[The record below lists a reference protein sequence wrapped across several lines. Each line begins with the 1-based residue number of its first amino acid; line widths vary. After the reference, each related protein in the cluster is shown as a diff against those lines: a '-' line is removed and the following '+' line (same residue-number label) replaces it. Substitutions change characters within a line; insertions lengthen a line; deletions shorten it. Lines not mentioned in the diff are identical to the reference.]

1 MSRRQDID
9 QIRGLAILLMI
20 MVHAA
25 ATWAPVDASTT
36 SLLALIVASLG
47 GLAAPLFVTV
57 GGWVTVQSTWT
68 LRKALIRFVFLMI
81 AQFFVNIT
89 ASHLFDPFTPG
100 VLSLFAILYLLA
112 PIWVRIAQNSIAF
125 GATLVLIGI
134 INTVLSP
141 GDSSLSWN
149 DRVEAITI
157 IQFLSHLLVTGTYPL
172 FPWMFFSILGAGI
185 NIYAPTI
192 KRLGLVI
199 VSGLFLC
206 ILFLYESIQTGI
218 PFAQPRG
225 EAILTFFPANTPF
238 LIGACTGVLILWL
251 LLENRLPFRGLH
263 HLGQLSL
270 TLYLIHFIPIY
281 LGADV
286 VLVWSMA
293 VPVVMVFTLVWWP
306 LSVFWR
312 TWFPTYSLEY
322 ALRQMSRH
330 EEERAPYG
338 ALPRHDML

>member
-25 ATWAPVDASTT
+25 ATWAPADASTT
-36 SLLALIVASLG
+36 SFLALVVASLG

-81 AQFFVNIT
+81 AQFLVNVT

-112 PIWVRIAQNSIAF
+112 PIWIRISRNNIAF

-134 INTVLSP
+134 INTVFSP

-149 DRVEAITI
+149 DRIEAVTI

-185 NIYAPTI
+185 NIHAPTI
-192 KRLGLVI
+192 RRLGVII
-199 VSGLFLC
+199 VSGLTLC
-206 ILFLYESIQTGI
+206 TLFLYESMQKDI

-238 LIGACTGVLILWL
+238 LVGACTGVLIIWL
-251 LLENRLPFRGLH
+251 LLENRLPLRGLH
-263 HLGQLSL
+263 QLGQLSL
-270 TLYLIHFIPIY
+270 TLYLVHFIPIY
-281 LGADV
+281 LGSGV
-286 VLVWSMA
+286 VLAWSSA
-293 VPVVMVFTLVWWP
+293 VPVVIVFTLVWWP

-312 TWFPTYSLEY
+312 TRFPTYSLEY

-330 EEERAPYG
+330 EEERAP
-338 ALPRHDML
+338 

>member
-25 ATWAPVDASTT
+25 ATWAPADASTT
-36 SLLALIVASLG
+36 SLLALVVASLG

-81 AQFFVNIT
+81 AQFLVNIT

-112 PIWVRIAQNSIAF
+112 PIWVRISRNSIAF

-134 INTVLSP
+134 INTVLSS

-149 DRVEAITI
+149 DRIEATTI

-185 NIYAPTI
+185 NIHAPSI

-199 VSGLFLC
+199 VSGLLLC
-206 ILFLYESIQTGI
+206 ILFLYESIHTGI

-238 LIGACTGVLILWL
+238 LIGAGTGVLILWL
-251 LLENRLPFRGLH
+251 LLENRQPFRGLH

-270 TLYLIHFIPIY
+270 TLYLVHFIPIY
-281 LGADV
+281 LGSNM
-286 VLVWSMA
+286 VLAWSLA
-293 VPVVMVFTLVWWP
+293 VPVVIVFTLVWWP

-312 TWFPTYSLEY
+312 TRFPTYSLEY

-330 EEERAPYG
+330 EEERAP
-338 ALPRHDML
+338 

>member
-25 ATWAPVDASTT
+25 ATWAPADASTT
-36 SLLALIVASLG
+36 SLLALVVASLG

-81 AQFFVNIT
+81 AQFLVNVT

-112 PIWVRIAQNSIAF
+112 PIWIRISRNNIAF

-134 INTVLSP
+134 INTVFSP

-149 DRVEAITI
+149 DRIEAVTI

-185 NIYAPTI
+185 NIHAPTI
-192 KRLGLVI
+192 RRLGVII
-199 VSGLFLC
+199 VSGLTLC
-206 ILFLYESIQTGI
+206 TLFLYESMQKDI

-238 LIGACTGVLILWL
+238 LVGACTGVLIIWL
-251 LLENRLPFRGLH
+251 LLENRLPLRGLH
-263 HLGQLSL
+263 QLGQLSL
-270 TLYLIHFIPIY
+270 TLYLVHFIPIY
-281 LGADV
+281 LGSGV
-286 VLVWSMA
+286 VLAWTSA
-293 VPVVMVFTLVWWP
+293 VPVVIVFTLVWWP

-312 TWFPTYSLEY
+312 TRFPTYSLEY

-330 EEERAPYG
+330 EEERAP
-338 ALPRHDML
+338 

>member
-25 ATWAPVDASTT
+25 ATWAPADASTT
-36 SLLALIVASLG
+36 SFLALVVASLG

-57 GGWVTVQSTWT
+57 GGWVTVQSSWT
-68 LRKALIRFVFLMI
+68 LRKALIRFIFLMI
-81 AQFFVNIT
+81 AQFLVNVT

-112 PIWVRIAQNSIAF
+112 PIWIRISRNNIAF

-134 INTVLSP
+134 INTVFSP
-141 GDSSLSWN
+141 GDFSLSWN
-149 DRVEAITI
+149 DRIEAVTI

-185 NIYAPTI
+185 NIHAPTI
-192 KRLGLVI
+192 RRLGVII
-199 VSGLFLC
+199 VSGLTLC
-206 ILFLYESIQTGI
+206 TLFLYESMQKDI

-225 EAILTFFPANTPF
+225 EAMLTFFPANTPF
-238 LIGACTGVLILWL
+238 LVGACTGVLILWL
-251 LLENRLPFRGLH
+251 LLENRLPLRGLH

-270 TLYLIHFIPIY
+270 TLYLVHFIPIY
-281 LGADV
+281 LGSDV
-286 VLVWSMA
+286 VLAWSSA
-293 VPVVMVFTLVWWP
+293 VPVVIVFTLIWWP

-312 TWFPTYSLEY
+312 TRFPTYSLEH

-330 EEERAPYG
+330 EEERAP
-338 ALPRHDML
+338 

>member
-25 ATWAPVDASTT
+25 ATWAPADASTT
-36 SLLALIVASLG
+36 SFLALVVASLG

-81 AQFFVNIT
+81 AQFLVNVT

-112 PIWVRIAQNSIAF
+112 PIWIRISRNNIAF

-134 INTVLSP
+134 INTVFSP

-149 DRVEAITI
+149 DRIEAVTI

-185 NIYAPTI
+185 NIHAPTI
-192 KRLGLVI
+192 RRLGVII
-199 VSGLFLC
+199 VSGLTLC
-206 ILFLYESIQTGI
+206 TLFLYESMQKDI

-238 LIGACTGVLILWL
+238 LVGACTGVLIIWL
-251 LLENRLPFRGLH
+251 LLENRLPLRGLH
-263 HLGQLSL
+263 QLGQLSL
-270 TLYLIHFIPIY
+270 TLYLVHFIPVY
-281 LGADV
+281 LGSGV
-286 VLVWSMA
+286 VLAWSSA
-293 VPVVMVFTLVWWP
+293 VPVVIVFTLVWWP

-312 TWFPTYSLEY
+312 TRFPTYSLEY

-330 EEERAPYG
+330 EEERAP
-338 ALPRHDML
+338 

>member
-25 ATWAPVDASTT
+25 ATWAPADASTT
-36 SLLALIVASLG
+36 SFLALVVASLG

-57 GGWVTVQSTWT
+57 GGWVTVQSSWT

-81 AQFFVNIT
+81 AQFLANIT

-112 PIWVRIAQNSIAF
+112 PIWIRISRNSIAF

-134 INTVLSP
+134 INTVFSP

-149 DRVEAITI
+149 DRIEAVTI
-157 IQFLSHLLVTGTYPL
+157 IQFLSHILVTGTYPL

-185 NIYAPTI
+185 NIHAPTI
-192 KRLGLVI
+192 RRLGVII
-199 VSGLFLC
+199 VSGLTLC
-206 ILFLYESIQTGI
+206 TLFLYESMQKDI

-238 LIGACTGVLILWL
+238 LIGACTGVLIIWL
-251 LLENRLPFRGLH
+251 LLENRLPLRGLH
-263 HLGQLSL
+263 QLGQLSL
-270 TLYLIHFIPIY
+270 TLYLVHFIPIY
-281 LGADV
+281 LGSGV
-286 VLVWSMA
+286 VLAWSSA
-293 VPVVMVFTLVWWP
+293 VPVVIVFTLVWWP

-312 TWFPTYSLEY
+312 TRFPTYSLEH

-330 EEERAPYG
+330 EEERAP
-338 ALPRHDML
+338 

>member
-1 MSRRQDID
+1 
-9 QIRGLAILLMI
+9 MI

-25 ATWAPVDASTT
+25 ATWAPANASTT

-81 AQFFVNIT
+81 AQFLVNIT
-89 ASHLFDPFTPG
+89 APHLFDPFTPG

-112 PIWVRIAQNSIAF
+112 PIWVRIARNSIAF

-134 INTVLSP
+134 INTVFSP

-149 DRVEAITI
+149 DRIEAITI
-157 IQFLSHLLVTGTYPL
+157 IQFLSHLLITGTYPL

-185 NIYAPTI
+185 NIHAPTI
-192 KRLGLVI
+192 RRLGLLI
-199 VSGLFLC
+199 VSGLLLC
-206 ILFLYESIQTGI
+206 TFFLYESMQIGI

-225 EAILTFFPANTPF
+225 EAVLTFFPANTPF

-270 TLYLIHFIPIY
+270 TLYLVHFIPIY
-281 LGADV
+281 LGSNV
-286 VLVWSMA
+286 VLAWSSA
-293 VPVVMVFTLVWWP
+293 VPTVIVFTLVWWP

-312 TWFPTYSLEY
+312 TRFPTYSLEY

-330 EEERAPYG
+330 EEERAP
-338 ALPRHDML
+338 

>member
-25 ATWAPVDASTT
+25 ATWAPADASTT
-36 SLLALIVASLG
+36 SLLALVVAGLG

-57 GGWVTVQSTWT
+57 GGWVTIQSTWT
-68 LRKALIRFVFLMI
+68 IRKALIRFIFLII
-81 AQFFVNIT
+81 AQFLVNIT

-112 PIWVRIAQNSIAF
+112 PLWVRIARNSVAF
-125 GATLVLIGI
+125 GTTLALIGI
-134 INTVLSP
+134 INSVLSP
-141 GDSSLSWN
+141 GDASLSWD
-149 DRVEAITI
+149 DRIETSGID
-157 IQFLSHLLVTGTYPL
+157 QFLSHMLVTGTYPL
-172 FPWMFFSILGAGI
+172 FPWIFFSILGAGI
-185 NIYAPTI
+185 NVHTPSIR
-192 KRLGLVI
+192 RLGLVSI
-199 VSGLFLC
+199 SGMLLC
-206 ILFLYESIQTGI
+206 TMFLYESVQIGI

-238 LIGACTGVLILWL
+238 LIGACTGVLIIWL
-251 LLENRLPFRGLH
+251 LLENRQPFRGLH

-270 TLYLIHFIPIY
+270 TLYLVHFIPIY
-281 LGADV
+281 MGSNLILA
-286 VLVWSMA
+286 WSSA
-293 VPVVMVFTLVWWP
+293 VPVVIVFTIVWWP

-330 EEERAPYG
+330 EEERAP
-338 ALPRHDML
+338 

>member
-25 ATWAPVDASTT
+25 ATWAPADASTT
-36 SLLALIVASLG
+36 SFLALVVASLG

-57 GGWVTVQSTWT
+57 GGWVTVQSSWT
-68 LRKALIRFVFLMI
+68 LRKALIRFVFLMM
-81 AQFFVNIT
+81 AQFLVNVT

-112 PIWVRIAQNSIAF
+112 PIWVRISRNSIAF

-134 INTVLSP
+134 INTVFSP

-149 DRVEAITI
+149 DRIEAVTI

-185 NIYAPTI
+185 NIHAPTI
-192 KRLGLVI
+192 RRLGVVI
-199 VSGLFLC
+199 VAGLLLC
-206 ILFLYESIQTGI
+206 ILFLYESMQKDI

-238 LIGACTGVLILWL
+238 LVGACTGVLIIWL
-251 LLENRLPFRGLH
+251 LLENRLPLRGLH
-263 HLGQLSL
+263 QLGQLSL
-270 TLYLIHFIPIY
+270 TLYLVHFLPIY
-281 LGADV
+281 LGSGV
-286 VLVWSMA
+286 VLAWSSA
-293 VPVVMVFTLVWWP
+293 VPVVIVFTLVWWP

-312 TWFPTYSLEY
+312 TRFPTYSLEY
-322 ALRQMSRH
+322 ALRQISRH
-330 EEERAPYG
+330 EEERAP
-338 ALPRHDML
+338 

>member
-1 MSRRQDID
+1 
-9 QIRGLAILLMI
+9 

-25 ATWAPVDASTT
+25 ATWAPADASTT
-36 SLLALIVASLG
+36 SFLALVVASLG

-57 GGWVTVQSTWT
+57 GGWVTVQSSWT
-68 LRKALIRFVFLMI
+68 LRKALIRFVFLMM
-81 AQFFVNIT
+81 AQFLVNVT

-112 PIWVRIAQNSIAF
+112 PIWIRISRNNIAF

-134 INTVLSP
+134 INTVFSP
-141 GDSSLSWN
+141 GDFSLSWN
-149 DRVEAITI
+149 DRIEAVTI

-185 NIYAPTI
+185 NIHAPTI
-192 KRLGLVI
+192 RRLGVII
-199 VSGLFLC
+199 VSGLTLC
-206 ILFLYESIQTGI
+206 TLFLYESMQKDI

-238 LIGACTGVLILWL
+238 LVGACTGVLIIWL
-251 LLENRLPFRGLH
+251 LLENRLPLRGLH
-263 HLGQLSL
+263 QLGQLSL
-270 TLYLIHFIPIY
+270 TLYLVHFIPIY
-281 LGADV
+281 LGSGV
-286 VLVWSMA
+286 VLAWSSA
-293 VPVVMVFTLVWWP
+293 VPVVIVFTLVWWP

-312 TWFPTYSLEY
+312 TRFPTYSLEY

-330 EEERAPYG
+330 EEERAP
-338 ALPRHDML
+338 

>member
-20 MVHAA
+20 MAHAA
-25 ATWAPVDASTT
+25 ATWAPADASTT
-36 SLLALIVASLG
+36 SLLALVVASLG

-57 GGWVTVQSTWT
+57 GGWVTVQSSWT
-68 LRKALIRFVFLMI
+68 LRKALIRFVFLMM
-81 AQFFVNIT
+81 AQFLVNVT

-112 PIWVRIAQNSIAF
+112 PIWIRISRNSIAF

-134 INTVLSP
+134 INTAFSP

-149 DRVEAITI
+149 DRIEAVTI
-157 IQFLSHLLVTGTYPL
+157 IQFLSHILVTGTYPL

-185 NIYAPTI
+185 NIHAPTI
-192 KRLGLVI
+192 RRLGVII
-199 VSGLFLC
+199 VSGLTLC
-206 ILFLYESIQTGI
+206 TLFLYESMQKDI

-238 LIGACTGVLILWL
+238 LIGACTGVLIIWL
-251 LLENRLPFRGLH
+251 LLENRLPLRGLH
-263 HLGQLSL
+263 QLGQLSL
-270 TLYLIHFIPIY
+270 TLYLVHFIPIY
-281 LGADV
+281 LGSGV
-286 VLVWSMA
+286 VLAWSSA
-293 VPVVMVFTLVWWP
+293 VPVVIVFTLVWWP

-312 TWFPTYSLEY
+312 TRFPTYSLEH

-330 EEERAPYG
+330 EEERAP
-338 ALPRHDML
+338 

>member
-1 MSRRQDID
+1 MSRRKDID

-25 ATWAPVDASTT
+25 ATWAPADASTT
-36 SLLALIVASLG
+36 SLLALVVAGLG

-68 LRKALIRFVFLMI
+68 IRKALIRFVFLMV
-81 AQFFVNIT
+81 AQFLVNIT

-112 PIWVRIAQNSIAF
+112 PLWVRIAGNSVAF
-125 GATLVLIGI
+125 GTTLALIGI
-134 INTVLSP
+134 INSVLSP
-141 GDSSLSWN
+141 GDASLSWD
-149 DRVEAITI
+149 DRIGTSGI
-157 IQFLSHLLVTGTYPL
+157 DQILSHMLVTGTYPL
-172 FPWMFFSILGAGI
+172 FPWIFFSILGAGI
-185 NIYAPTI
+185 NIHTPSI
-192 KRLGLVI
+192 RRLGLVSI
-199 VSGLFLC
+199 SGMLLC
-206 ILFLYESIQTGI
+206 TMFLYESVQTGT

-238 LIGACTGVLILWL
+238 LIGACTGVLIIWL
-251 LLENRLPFRGLH
+251 LLENRQPFRGLH

-270 TLYLIHFIPIY
+270 TLYLVHFIPIY
-281 LGADV
+281 MGSNVILA
-286 VLVWSMA
+286 WSSA
-293 VPVVMVFTLVWWP
+293 VPVVIVFTIVWWP

-312 TWFPTYSLEY
+312 TRFPTYSLEY

-330 EEERAPYG
+330 EEERAP
-338 ALPRHDML
+338 

>member
-1 MSRRQDID
+1 
-9 QIRGLAILLMI
+9 
-20 MVHAA
+20 
-25 ATWAPVDASTT
+25 
-36 SLLALIVASLG
+36 
-47 GLAAPLFVTV
+47 LFVTV

-81 AQFFVNIT
+81 AQFLVNIT

-112 PIWVRIAQNSIAF
+112 PIWVRISRNSIAF

-134 INTVLSP
+134 INTAFSP
-141 GDSSLSWN
+141 GGSSLSWN
-149 DRVEAITI
+149 DRIEAITI

-185 NIYAPTI
+185 NIHAPTI
-192 KRLGLVI
+192 RRLGLAI
-199 VSGLFLC
+199 VPGLLLY
-206 ILFLYESIQTGI
+206 ILFLYESMQTGV

-251 LLENRLPFRGLH
+251 LLENRLPLRGLH
-263 HLGQLSL
+263 QLGQLSL
-270 TLYLIHFIPIY
+270 TLYIVHFIPIY
-281 LGADV
+281 LGSDV
-286 VLVWSMA
+286 VLAWSSA
-293 VPVVMVFTLVWWP
+293 VPVVIVFTLVWWP

-312 TWFPTYSLEY
+312 TRFPTYSLEY

-330 EEERAPYG
+330 EEERAP
-338 ALPRHDML
+338 

>member
-20 MVHAA
+20 MVHSA
-25 ATWAPVDASTT
+25 ATWAPADASTT
-36 SLLALIVASLG
+36 SLLALVVAGLG

-68 LRKALIRFVFLMI
+68 IQKALIRFVFLMI
-81 AQFFVNIT
+81 AQFLVNIT

-112 PIWVRIAQNSIAF
+112 PLWVRIARNSVAF
-125 GATLVLIGI
+125 GTTLALIGI
-134 INTVLSP
+134 INSVLSP
-141 GDSSLSWN
+141 GDASLSWD
-149 DRVEAITI
+149 DRIETSGIDQI
-157 IQFLSHLLVTGTYPL
+157 LSHMLVTGTYPL
-172 FPWMFFSILGAGI
+172 FPWIFFSILGAGI
-185 NIYAPTI
+185 NIHTPSI
-192 KRLGLVI
+192 RRLGLVSI
-199 VSGLFLC
+199 FGMLLC
-206 ILFLYESIQTGI
+206 TMFLYESVQTGT

-238 LIGACTGVLILWL
+238 LIGACTGVLIIWL
-251 LLENRLPFRGLH
+251 LLENRQPFRGLH

-270 TLYLIHFIPIY
+270 TLYLVHFIPIY
-281 LGADV
+281 MGSNLI
-286 VLVWSMA
+286 LTWSSA
-293 VPVVMVFTLVWWP
+293 IPVVIVLTIVWWP

-312 TWFPTYSLEY
+312 TRFPTYSLEY

-330 EEERAPYG
+330 EEERAP
-338 ALPRHDML
+338 